1 MYLDKFL
8 DPLHLI
14 IPTSDELFFL
24 CGQPVMAVNA
34 IDIVRSYLL
43 NVIMIAWVQ
52 QYTQSHILSQ
62 VWFLNPL
69 AILRLVN
76 VLHVSDL
83 MQMDI
88 DNSPAPWT
96 AVLEYI
102 WHCGAVVSGVQV
114 IGLFMVFIRV
124 VLA

>member
-1 MYLDKFL
+1 
-8 DPLHLI
+8 
-14 IPTSDELFFL
+14 
-24 CGQPVMAVNA
+24 MAVNA

-43 NVIMIAWVQ
+43 NMTIIARVQ
-52 QYTQSHILSQ
+52 QYTQSHILGE

-96 AVLEYI
+96 AVLEYN
-102 WHCGAVVSGVQV
+102 WHGGAVVSGV
-114 IGLFMVFIRV
+114 
-124 VLA
+124 